1 MDKSSNLLQMNV
13 KQGDKLS
20 NKTLKEKEETKT
32 S

>member
-1 MDKSSNLLQMNV
+1 MDNSGNLLQMNI
-13 KQGDKLS
+13 KQGNKLS

>member
-13 KQGDKLS
+13 KQGGKLS